1 MSAELS
7 PMVAELVELL
17 GKRTA
22 LALCRAG
29 GLIYVPTRTTSRARL
44 VRMIG
49 PAATA
54 KLQARWAGRQIHLPR
69 LVALDRHARDAEIR
83 RLSAEG
89 VPKADIALRHGISV
103 RHVRNVLRAD

>member
-7 PMVAELVELL
+7 PMVARLVELL

-29 GLIYVPTRTTSRARL
+29 GAVYVPSRMNSKCRL
-44 VRMIG
+44 ARMIG

-54 KLQARWAGRQIHLPR
+54 KLMQFYAGQQITLPKLAAR
-69 LVALDRHARDAEIR
+69 DRAARDAEIR
-83 RLSAEG
+83 AMAAAGATGAQIAMKHSLST
-89 VPKADIALRHGISV
+89 RQ
-103 RHVRNVLRAD
+103 VRNILRA